1 MRTWTIALCLT
12 IIVIVALWYYF
23 NTYQEES
30 YVKSDIDNRVYLI
43 RRGRNKSEAFLK
55 ESANVL
61 AIINQR
67 IERLIEHLDKNFSN
81 DDTKAFFIK
90 KLKENY
96 NPYMISEAAVDPR
109 YTTFTVD
116 KKDINIC
123 LRTRNHYE
131 KIYDINLLMYVVI
144 HELAHLCNYS
154 RDGTPIIG
162 HGREFKEIFAF
173 LVSESIKLK
182 LYDYEDYSKSPKEYC
197 NIVINSSII

>member
-1 MRTWTIALCLT
+1 MKTWTIALCLT

-30 YVKSDIDNRVYLI
+30 YIKSDIDNRVYLI
-43 RRGRNKSEAFLK
+43 RRGRNKSDAFLK

-67 IERLIEHLDKNFSN
+67 IERLIEHLDKTFSS
-81 DDTKAFFIK
+81 DDTKSYFIK

-96 NPYMISEAAVDPR
+96 NPYMISEAAIDPR

-131 KIYDINLLMYVVI
+131 KIYDINLLMYVVL

-162 HGREFKEIFAF
+162 HGKEFKEIFAF

-182 LYDYEDYSKSPKEYC
+182 LYEYEDYSKSPKEYC

>member
-1 MRTWTIALCLT
+1 MKTWTIALCIL
-12 IIVIVALWYYF
+12 IIVAFALWYYF
-23 NTYQEES
+23 HTYHEES
-30 YVKSDIDNRVYLI
+30 YIKSDIDNRVYLI
-43 RRGRNKSEAFLK
+43 RRGRNKSDAFLK

-67 IERLIEHLDKNFSN
+67 IERLIDHLDKTFSN
-81 DDTKAFFIK
+81 DNTKSYFIK

-123 LRTRNHYE
+123 LRTRNQYE
-131 KIYDINLLMYVVI
+131 KIYDINLLMYVVL

-162 HGREFKEIFAF
+162 HGKEFKEIFAF

-182 LYDYEDYSKSPKEYC
+182 LYEYENYSKSSKEYC

>member
-1 MRTWTIALCLT
+1 MKTWTIALCLT

>member
-12 IIVIVALWYYF
+12 IIVIVALWYCF

-30 YVKSDIDNRVYLI
+30 YIKSDIDNRVYLI

-182 LYDYEDYSKSPKEYC
+182 LYEYEDYSKSPKEYC